1 MKIFFYVLS
10 MSVTSSIL
18 YFFVPLDD
26 LNKVE
31 DIMLKSE
38 KCQESEIEQLG
49 LKKTFT
55 DLSYIF
61 GIIGAFWGASNTV
74 ENGYG
79 VWWEAT
85 FLNLTLKVFTT
96 VIFNILYFYVSSI
109 LTHPTFELNFLLSGF
124 KYFAH
129 YYIIMG
135 ILPIV
140 FEKSGLN
147 EIKENIIEKKDNN
160 TLLKKNSQLFSKT
173 IFSQKVSKDNI
184 LDEDIITSKF
194 KPLLNQDKEKDTRK
208 EKKEG
213 IYKKSL
219 LIGGVTKHKVNGNFE
234 FSMDK
239 EDEAHN
245 ISGNEENYFNQ
256 NSIDEDNK

>member
-1 MKIFFYVLS
+1 
-10 MSVTSSIL
+10 
-18 YFFVPLDD
+18 
-26 LNKVE
+26 
-31 DIMLKSE
+31 
-38 KCQESEIEQLG
+38 
-49 LKKTFT
+49 
-55 DLSYIF
+55 
-61 GIIGAFWGASNTV
+61 
-74 ENGYG
+74 
-79 VWWEAT
+79 
-85 FLNLTLKVFTT
+85 
-96 VIFNILYFYVSSI
+96 
-109 LTHPTFELNFLLSGF
+109 
-124 KYFAH
+124 
-129 YYIIMG
+129 MG

-147 EIKENIIEKKDNN
+147 EIKENIVEKKETN

-194 KPLLNQDKEKDTRK
+194 KPLLNEEKEKDTQK

-239 EDEAHN
+239 EDEDHN

-256 NSIDEDNK
+256 NSLDDDK